1 MIAWRDR
8 DGQSDSCQLSLASLQ
23 VAREIISASS
33 PLDLSR
39 RDGDNTFPPPFCPKI
54 NSSKRLSASCPSGCQ
69 PEMAAITFLP
79 PSDAMMMMQM
89 GSAKWHTSEADWE
102 PHRALIRRLYLE
114 EDRPLKDVMAF
125 MEREHG
131 FKATSDFIPPP
142 IGVSI
147 LTL

>member
-1 MIAWRDR
+1 VIAWRNQ

-23 VAREIISASS
+23 VARKYICILTPRSFPSRWRQH
-33 PLDLSR
+33 LSLS
-39 RDGDNTFPPPFCPKI
+39 FLPKI
-54 NSSKRLSASCPSGCQ
+54 NSSKRLSASRPSGCQ

-79 PSDAMMMMQM
+79 SSDAMMMMQI

-131 FKATSDFIPPP
+131 FKATSGFISPP
-142 IGVSI
+142 IGVSN